1 MSQQSQNLSATA
13 MPVQEIQSFPDGA
26 NSPMTAGI
34 KMQQQQAAGQMALI
48 GKSGGTMR
56 RRIRRHKR
64 RNMLGGAVGVL
75 VPAVSPGAV
84 NGGQV
89 SQQYADLTK
98 LATSGANNAAF
109 DNPDATQGQVAGIAT
124 KQQAAY
130 SGNGGSNGGTLCSSC
145 KKKLNKTRRRLT
157 RRRLTRRKSTKRLNK
172 GKKGR
177 KSRKQRR

>member
-1 MSQQSQNLSATA
+1 MSQQSQNLSATS

-34 KMQQQQAAGQMALI
+34 AAQNQQVARQMALI
-48 GKSGGTMR
+48 GKSGGT
-56 RRIRRHKR
+56 IRRHR
-64 RNMLGGAVGVL
+64 RRHRRRHMLGGAVGVL

-98 LATSGANNAAF
+98 LATAGANNAAF
-109 DNPDATQGQVAGIAT
+109 DNPDATQAQVAGIAT
-124 KQQAAY
+124 KQQAVY
-130 SGNGGSNGGTLCSSC
+130 SGNGGSKRRILCSSC
-145 KKKLNKTRRRLT
+145 KKKLNITRRRLT
-157 RRRLTRRKSTKRLNK
+157 RRRKSTKRLNK

-177 KSRKQRR
+177 KTIKQRR